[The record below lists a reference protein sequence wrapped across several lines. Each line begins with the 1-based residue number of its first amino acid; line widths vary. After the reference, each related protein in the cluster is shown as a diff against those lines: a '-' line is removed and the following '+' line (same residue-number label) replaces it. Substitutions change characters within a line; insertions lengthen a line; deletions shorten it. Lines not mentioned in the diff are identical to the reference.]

1 MQENFV
7 IRKANAKDITGMLE
21 VYYGVEKRS
30 ESPPMEGYDFEE
42 MADQFN
48 HWIQNPQ
55 MSICLVSE
63 IKGLITGF
71 VICLIKSEKL
81 ATLEIFVTNPK
92 YRSDFRKTGN
102 TNHSGELLFR
112 SICEQAKSKGII
124 SLNTLINKKH
134 YDFKRQTRFLVYRGF
149 KKAGHF
155 EEFEYD
161 LEI

>member
-1 MQENFV
+1 MQDSPV
-7 IRKANAKDITGMLE
+7 IRKANANDIVGMLE

-42 MADQFN
+42 MVDQFN

-55 MSICLVSE
+55 ISICLVSE
-63 IKGLITGF
+63 IQSSITGF
-71 VICLIKSEKL
+71 VVCLLKSDKL

-124 SLNTLINKKH
+124 SLNTFINKKH

-161 LEI
+161 LEC